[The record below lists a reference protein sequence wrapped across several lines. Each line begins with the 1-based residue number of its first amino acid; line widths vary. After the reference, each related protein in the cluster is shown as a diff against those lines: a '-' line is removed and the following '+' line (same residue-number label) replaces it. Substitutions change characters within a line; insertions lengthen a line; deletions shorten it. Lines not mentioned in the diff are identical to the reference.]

1 MNRVKTPVGIEILP
15 PFLREK
21 EEPLKRDNVFGCEA
35 VKGIR
40 SGCDKI
46 AAAFI
51 FHEKTI
57 GHVFMG
63 KVKMVGQG
71 LAKHT
76 VFIAEPDSKRR
87 SGTAPVTL
95 IKLKILAP
103 VFRLFSERIQ
113 RFVHYKSTGRHR
125 FELVYGKIKLGTKK
139 EEGQPLPVSLLS
151 SLITSLVPVDTSSS
165 LSLSLAILRQQ
176 EPVTHRVL
184 KRR

>member
-1 MNRVKTPVGIEILP
+1 MNRVKAPVGIEIFP

-35 VKGIR
+35 VKGVR

-51 FHEKTI
+51 FHEKTV

-71 LAKHT
+71 LAKHA

-95 IKLKILAP
+95 VKLKILAP
-103 VFRLFSERIQ
+103 VFRLFSEGIQ

-139 EEGQPLPVSLLS
+139 KRRDNRCRSPS
-151 SLITSLVPVDTSSS
+151 SLH
-165 LSLSLAILRQQ
+165 LSQAWCLSTPAHLCHYPWLYCGSRN
-176 EPVTHRVL
+176 L
-184 KRR
+184 